1 MTDDRDAKL
10 ANYAGQIVALMAA
23 RDAAREERDHLAAVL
38 NW

>member
-1 MTDDRDAKL
+1 LMEVA
-10 ANYAGQIVALMAA
+10 AGVGELVKQ